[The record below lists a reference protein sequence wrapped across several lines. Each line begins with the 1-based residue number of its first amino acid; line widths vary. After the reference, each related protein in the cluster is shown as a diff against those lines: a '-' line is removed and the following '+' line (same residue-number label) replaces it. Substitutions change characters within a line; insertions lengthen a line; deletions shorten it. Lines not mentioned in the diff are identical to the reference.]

1 MYNIEKIDSLLKN
14 EISATET
21 YRQALESFWKDTRR
35 CEVDSLLQICQDH
48 NEAAAL
54 LKAQIRQLGGAPSD
68 KSSNWGTWEKIFQI
82 GVNMLG
88 KYSAIEALRD
98 VEFSCSKAYGQ
109 ALLDYQLPLAL
120 RSLIET
126 KLLPNLQSNMR
137 TLDQLLDAVM
147 A

>member
-1 MYNIEKIDSLLKN
+1 MEADN
-14 EISATET
+14 ET
-21 YRQALESFWKDTRR
+21 SFPLSVSVTLIHGRPFK
-35 CEVDSLLQICQDH
+35 
-48 NEAAAL
+48 
-54 LKAQIRQLGGAPSD
+54 KPAPSP
-68 KSSNWGTWEKIFQI
+68 SQISTGTGDQISPGANKI
-82 GVNMLG
+82 GVNMFG
-88 KYSAIEALRD
+88 KYSAIKALRD